1 MKLSSFVILLAI
13 ITLTC
18 MHCLAAAEDFVAQ
31 DFEESQYGE
40 EDDHR
45 WSQLSDNSYPG
56 RDHGTSGNRDYQ
68 AVTPTSP
75 WSSSNDG
82 ISLNGANAP
91 HSAAVNTFASA
102 SNGPQ
107 RSPPP
112 RHNGPGGP
120 GGFSGPGG
128 SGGPG
133 PEPGPGPMRNGR
145 GPFDRSAADRVDIPI
160 VLTLFLTTSLFFFL

>member
-82 ISLNGANAP
+82 ISLNGGEP
-91 HSAAVNTFASA
+91 MHLTQLLLILLLQHPMGHSAHHL
-102 SNGPQ
+102 PDIM
-107 RSPPP
+107 
-112 RHNGPGGP
+112 
-120 GGFSGPGG
+120 
-128 SGGPG
+128 G
-133 PEPGPGPMRNGR
+133 PEDLEDLVGLE
-145 GPFDRSAADRVDIPI
+145 DLEDL
-160 VLTLFLTTSLFFFL
+160 VLNLVQVP